1 MKVKTGIEAG
11 KGLGDAVASF
21 THATG
26 LDHLANFYSQV
37 TGKDCGCEVRR
48 EKLNQL
54 VPLDSSKS

>member
-26 LDHLANFYSQV
+26 LDHLATFYTQV
-37 TGKDCGCEVRR
+37 TGKDCGCETRR